1 MTFNLPTRFV
11 SLILLCLVLAF
22 PAAAGA
28 DGPAESDPWLEALRD
43 RDLETLDAMLSLGA
57 EPDRQLP
64 TGKTA
69 LMVAAQADDVP
80 LIRRLLEAGA
90 EVDATNVNGGTAL
103 MFAAIDDSVSAGR
116 LLIEN
121 GADVNAEA
129 RFGWTALMVAAVKGR
144 ADFSELLLAAGAD
157 PEACD
162 AYGWTPLMRAVA
174 GGHLDAVDTLLA
186 DPRVNPD
193 RAQES
198 GATALHIAA
207 GMGYERIV
215 EHLLA
220 DGADPVIADQEGRTP
235 REVAENQGHRT
246 TGEILRKAESASRQ
260 QVL

>member
-1 MTFNLPTRFV
+1 
-11 SLILLCLVLAF
+11 
-22 PAAAGA
+22 
-28 DGPAESDPWLEALRD
+28 
-43 RDLETLDAMLSLGA
+43 
-57 EPDRQLP
+57 
-64 TGKTA
+64 
-69 LMVAAQADDVP
+69 
-80 LIRRLLEAGA
+80 
-90 EVDATNVNGGTAL
+90 
-103 MFAAIDDSVSAGR
+103 MFAAIDDSVAAGR

-129 RFGWTALMVAAVKGR
+129 RFGWTALMVAAAKGR
-144 ADFSELLLAAGAD
+144 ARFSRLLLEAGAD

-174 GGHLDAVDTLLA
+174 GGHPDAVDTLLA

-207 GMGYERIV
+207 GMGYGRIV
-215 EHLLA
+215 EQLLA

-246 TGEILRKAESASRQ
+246 TEEILRKAEAAVTQ
-260 QVL
+260 QVR